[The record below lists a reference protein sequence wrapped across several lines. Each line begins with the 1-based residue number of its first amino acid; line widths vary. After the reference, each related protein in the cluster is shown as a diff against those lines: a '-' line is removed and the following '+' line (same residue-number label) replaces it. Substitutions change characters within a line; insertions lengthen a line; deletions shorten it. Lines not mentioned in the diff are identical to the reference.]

1 LPRRFTPRNDIF
13 VHAKKDIM
21 KINSSNLPIIYPVNQ
36 SSVLANTFNQTGF
49 LSPQQ
54 LARFNQIAGTTQPIW
69 QYIIAL
75 GLLACSPDHPARGND
90 GLNRDDDNDGLP
102 NRVDECDNIP
112 AQTANGCPVGQTP
125 DDTCQVDT
133 DGDGFSDCVDECPEQ
148 SHPSFDPNANGCPP
162 DDENFVELD
171 GGVMDQPDAEL
182 PPPLRLLEET
192 TLTLN
197 REEAISCPHLAYED
211 NPVLS
216 WQEGV
221 RVYLTPLNAEEVQLP
236 DQNVDLS
243 NISRCRLTKGLAKND
258 HGAGVLLLNSDNE
271 NWINISVRILDEN
284 LEDSR
289 FLPIARIPDFN
300 LNQDTPNTIASIE
313 ALPNGGFVVVW
324 IDRHFVRAQ
333 LIDNEGRL
341 KGDSFEVNDEFAPQL
356 KSPDVTIINQDQIL
370 ISWQEGNADL
380 GPMKK
385 AVFNLEGERIE
396 DDSALT
402 EDPEERGFYPKI
414 LSEGAIQLIGW
425 INDESKGEMELNFPG
440 MDFRLGFGAEVLNW
454 KVSIDADYRMSLAW
468 IENQAGQTQL
478 KLADVG
484 EIEDGPTAE
493 EYLGIAIDDLD
504 SNQGFDLIGA
514 GERVYLVYPLLNDPT
529 KMAIKVFG
537 WR

>member
-341 KGDSFEVNDEFAPQL
+341 KGDSFEVNDEFLDLDPF
-356 KSPDVTIINQDQIL
+356 KQDTDCDGIKDGD
-370 ISWQEGNADL
+370 ED
-380 GPMKK
+380 
-385 AVFNLEGERIE
+385 FNHNGIVE
-396 DDSALT
+396 
-402 EDPEERGFYPKI
+402 FY
-414 LSEGAIQLIGW
+414 LSETNPRNSDSDNDGFKDGF
-425 INDESKGEMELNFPG
+425 INCLG
-440 MDFRLGFGAEVLNW
+440 MMTIKDNCPTIFNPDQR
-454 KVSIDADYRMSLAW
+454 D
-468 IENQAGQTQL
+468 
-478 KLADVG
+478 
-484 EIEDGPTAE
+484 EDGNGVGDVCE
-493 EYLGIAIDDLD
+493 VRD
-504 SNQGFDLIGA
+504 
-514 GERVYLVYPLLNDPT
+514 
-529 KMAIKVFG
+529 
-537 WR
+537 